1 MTAHQDCDDCRR
13 WLREE
18 AEGLPDD
25 IRRKVLHALEEKHDR
40 LCCTRLMDLKE
51 DGKIPAFW
59 NHTLDRF
66 WEFAGCS

>member
-18 AEGLPDD
+18 AEGLPED
-25 IRRKVLHALEEKHDR
+25 IRHKVLHALEEKHDR